1 MEASKMTRK
10 MDRRVLVFALT
21 LGLFLAGSGVAQ
33 SENGYG
39 LYTVHATAGRVTVA
53 NQDCG
58 DARRRDEQRC
68 GLDYEIINAGKLAR
82 ILCNSEDE
90 RLPPSF
96 TLATFIACDPYHPEV
111 MIGVWDVL
119 GQERVCNSM
128 YLYTMSQASQE
139 SRNRGKAEL
148 LLVSEEGFPL
158 FASARANFGVLP
170 RRFDM
175 EQMCWA
181 NYRTSAISGALSPY
195 TVITGGTLRGGGVI
209 GLYGDFDM

>member
-39 LYTVHATAGRVTVA
+39 LYTVHATTGRVTVA
-53 NQDCG
+53 NEDCG
-58 DARRRDEQRC
+58 NEKRRVEQRC

-96 TLATFIACDPYHPEV
+96 ILATFIACDSHPDV

-119 GQERVCNSM
+119 GQERVCDSL
-128 YLYTMSQASQE
+128 YLYTMAEASRE
-139 SRNRGKAEL
+139 GRNNRGKAEL
-148 LLVSEEGFPL
+148 LLATGESFPML
-158 FASARANFGVLP
+158 VSARGRFGPLP

-175 EQMCWA
+175 EQTCWTD
-181 NYRTSAISGALSPY
+181 YRTSAISGMLAPWA
-195 TVITGGTLRGGGVI
+195 VITRGKLRGGGVI
-209 GLYGDFDM
+209 GLYGGYDR

>member
-1 MEASKMTRK
+1 MEATKMTRK

-33 SENGYG
+33 PENGNG
-39 LYTVHATAGRVTVA
+39 LYTVHATTGRVTVA

-58 DARRRDEQRC
+58 GARARVEEC

-82 ILCNSEDE
+82 ILCNADDE

-96 TLATFIACDPYHPEV
+96 TLATFIACDSQPNV

-119 GQERVCNSM
+119 GQERVCDSLD
-128 YLYTMSQASQE
+128 LYTMAEASRE
-139 SRNRGKAEL
+139 GRNRGIAEL
-148 LLVSEEGFPL
+148 LLATQEDFPL
-158 FASARANFGVLP
+158 YASARGRIGPLP
-170 RRFDM
+170 RRFEL
-175 EQMCWA
+175 EQTCWSD
-181 NYRTSAISGALSPY
+181 YRTSAISGALSPY

-209 GLYGDFDM
+209 GLYGGFDM